1 MGKKLEEV
9 AGRPNRC
16 AHQLAHLRTN
26 AVARAASISF
36 WQAASHPGG
45 ASRHASLNDF
55 RDWKSEIKCVHSRPV
70 ENAVA
75 NVKQVAR
82 LNRIEPALR
91 VLRTATLF

>member
-36 WQAASHPGG
+36 WQAASRPGG
-45 ASRHASLNDF
+45 ASRHARSTI
-55 RDWKSEIKCVHSRPV
+55 SEAGIGISM
-70 ENAVA
+70 
-75 NVKQVAR
+75 
-82 LNRIEPALR
+82 
-91 VLRTATLF
+91 VLR